1 MRWPPGHPN
10 GFRDVKLRP
19 SKRQLLELLPARIVQ
34 VRGDATG
41 GARYLSFDD
50 GPHPEHTPRL
60 LDLLAAHAVQ
70 ASFFL
75 VGKRVEQYP
84 AIVERIVAAGHLVG
98 NHSWS
103 HEHFGHQSLGEQ
115 LAELERTDAA
125 LARFDGCA
133 RHRIRPPQ
141 GSLPLPLLLSL
152 ARRGRSVAYWS
163 YDSMDYREPP
173 VAELIAS
180 FRSAPPVAG
189 DVVLMHDDSAL
200 ARNALMALLPE
211 WCAAGQVFRALPAE
225 RHD

>member
-1 MRWPPGHPN
+1 M
-10 GFRDVKLRP
+10 KLRP

-34 VRGDATG
+34 VRGDAAG

-50 GPHPEHTPRL
+50 GPHPEHTPQL

-103 HEHFGHQSLGEQ
+103 HEHFGRQSLGEQ

-125 LARFDGCA
+125 LARFDGRA

-189 DVVLMHDDSAL
+189 DVVLMHDDSGL

-225 RHD
+225 RHG